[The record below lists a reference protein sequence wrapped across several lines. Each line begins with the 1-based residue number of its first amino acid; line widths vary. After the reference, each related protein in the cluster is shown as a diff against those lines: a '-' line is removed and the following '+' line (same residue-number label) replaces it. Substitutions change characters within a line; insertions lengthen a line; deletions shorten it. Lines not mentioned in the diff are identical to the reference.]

1 MTTDAAPQPFAMLGD
16 PAAEACQGDACLVPG
31 TATAPVTSAIQEKQP
46 PQALDTPCERS
57 RGASNSLVS

>member
-31 TATAPVTSAIQEKQP
+31 AAPAPVASAIQE
-46 PQALDTPCERS
+46 
-57 RGASNSLVS
+57 